1 MSLLILCIYANVSDY
16 FTTLN
21 AQTDEV
27 LHSVLIAYINIP
39 EIFICQIVISL
50 NINGMLRINFCVNF
64 KFIYLTAP

>member
-1 MSLLILCIYANVSDY
+1 MGLLILCIYTNVSDY

-21 AQTDEV
+21 AQIDEV

-50 NINGMLRINFCVNF
+50 NINGMLSNFCVHL